1 MKRNRIFLSLGMVL
15 LISVFILFTNIGKNR
30 AFSYTEETLG
40 FLKEK
45 CRGFDALMG
54 SIEEEET
61 KASVRG
67 YVEEL
72 LTGSQLEMNG
82 VILICNKEQVLC
94 SNYDDYRGRELDKA
108 PFISEIE
115 EGAQPGKLLSLHY
128 YGCTYYGSL
137 DHEGD
142 YDLYVFYPSDEVFHL
157 RNIALFY

>member
-1 MKRNRIFLSLGMVL
+1 MPW
-15 LISVFILFTNIGKNR
+15 
-30 AFSYTEETLG
+30 
-40 FLKEK
+40 
-45 CRGFDALMG
+45 FDALMG

-61 KASVRG
+61 KAAVRG

-82 VILICNKEQVLC
+82 VILICNKELGYIC

-142 YDLYVFYPSDEVFHL
+142 YDLYVFYPSEAVFHFKEYCTVFMES
-157 RNIALFY
+157 ALCLFWTAFLLDLYKRRERAGYT

>member
-15 LISVFILFTNIGKNR
+15 LSSVFILFTNIGKNR

-128 YGCTYYGSL
+128 YGCTYCTDDRNHGS
-137 DHEGD
+137 DGIP
-142 YDLYVFYPSDEVFHL
+142 DLQQ
-157 RNIALFY
+157 I

>member
-61 KASVRG
+61 KAAVRG

-72 LTGSQLEMNG
+72 LTGSHHNLNR
-82 VILICNKEQVLC
+82 VPVL
-94 SNYDDYRGRELDKA
+94 
-108 PFISEIE
+108 
-115 EGAQPGKLLSLHY
+115 Y
-128 YGCTYYGSL
+128 YK
-137 DHEGD
+137 
-142 YDLYVFYPSDEVFHL
+142 
-157 RNIALFY
+157 